1 MRTSNTNNLYRLEK
15 KVSKTRGQKKRAEK
29 VSKKKE
35 NKLAE
40 TTRKKMDNGS
50 NRENNEN
57 QPDADND
64 NDCSTNAS
72 SKQTI

>member
-1 MRTSNTNNLYRLEK
+1 M
-15 KVSKTRGQKKRAEK
+15 
-29 VSKKKE
+29 SKKKE

-40 TTRKKMDNGS
+40 TARNKMDNSS

-64 NDCSTNAS
+64 NDCGTNAS

>member
-1 MRTSNTNNLYRLEK
+1 M
-15 KVSKTRGQKKRAEK
+15 
-29 VSKKKE
+29 SKKKE